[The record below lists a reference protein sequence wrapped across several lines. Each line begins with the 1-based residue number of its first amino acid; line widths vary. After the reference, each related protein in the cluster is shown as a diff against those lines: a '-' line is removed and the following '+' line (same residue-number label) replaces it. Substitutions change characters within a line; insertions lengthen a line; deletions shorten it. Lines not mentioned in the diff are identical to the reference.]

1 MSSNYKIILTTAQL
15 LEAHATHGNDFILI
29 NFESTRKFKN
39 FAQYIDI
46 DVKLAD
52 GKVAPIRY
60 WKLSN
65 EGIQV
70 GSRLRKPE
78 DRKYES
84 IRMGV
89 GLKDEEDVEN
99 ENVKALKLLCEAF
112 EEKMK
117 QLKNDNLITD
127 NERDCRKQADGSYHP
142 FHLISTKVVS
152 PMQTTAKDKE
162 TDDIVDLENL
172 FFWLSIPKKKFYRN
186 GEVPHEAVH
195 FEEKYYA
202 DEAGRPDETRPIMT
216 HLYAPD
222 FYNVDDFYHHRQ
234 TGKKIYKHLG
244 APDGQENYLD
254 NTNIQDYLT
263 KGSMLIGNLKFEL
276 AVSGRQCKLDV
287 SLFGRFFVKKAD
299 AIMGSFEEDED
310 TIDAFADKFKKL
322 TTSKP
327 KKDEEDFDVE
337 DFDEDN

>member
-1 MSSNYKIILTTAQL
+1 
-15 LEAHATHGNDFILI
+15 
-29 NFESTRKFKN
+29 
-39 FAQYIDI
+39 
-46 DVKLAD
+46 
-52 GKVAPIRY
+52 
-60 WKLSN
+60 
-65 EGIQV
+65 
-70 GSRLRKPE
+70 
-78 DRKYES
+78 
-84 IRMGV
+84 
-89 GLKDEEDVEN
+89 
-99 ENVKALKLLCEAF
+99 
-112 EEKMK
+112 MK